1 MRVFRRRGAGATD
14 GTAQD
19 SPGAQS
25 PDGPADVKARPAA
38 EAGKGRPTP
47 KRSEAERGR
56 YQPIT
61 GSRAAGGSGGSRAPA
76 APRTPE
82 EKQKARAD
90 RSRRFDAMKRGE
102 QWALNPR
109 DRGPVRA
116 LARDFVDSK
125 RRVSEYYM
133 YVLLV
138 LVVALFFT
146 GGRGSHAHSN
156 PIQTF
161 LTPLILVLVVV
172 ILIDAQLIK
181 RGLTKLVAER
191 LPGESTRGLT
201 IYAVMRAL
209 QIRRFRVPAP
219 RVQPGDKI

>member
-25 PDGPADVKARPAA
+25 PDDPADVKQARSPAQS
-38 EAGKGRPTP
+38 GKGRPTP
-47 KRSEAERGR
+47 KRSEAERKR

-61 GSRAAGGSGGSRAPA
+61 GSRAPA

-82 EKQKARAD
+82 EKQQARND
-90 RSRRFDAMKRGE
+90 RARRYDAMKRGE
-102 QWALNPR
+102 GWALNPR
-109 DRGPVRA
+109 DRGAARA

-133 YVLLV
+133 YILIV
-138 LVVALFFT
+138 LVAVLFV
-146 GGRGSHAHSN
+146 RDKAA
-156 PIQTF
+156 QTYIS
-161 LTPLILVLVVV
+161 PLILVLVVV
-172 ILIDAQLIK
+172 ILLDAQLIR
-181 RGLTKLVAER
+181 RGLTKLIAER

-201 IYAVMRAL
+201 LYAVMRAL
-209 QIRRFRVPAP
+209 QIRRFRLPAP
-219 RVQPGDKI
+219 RVHPGDKI